1 VIFGLRTFE
10 QVEFHKPR
18 HRVEVAITRQPYVF
32 ESLLR
37 PFDDTESV
45 HGDKHRGISW
55 SRAKLSILER
65 IEHVRARHQH
75 AEGAQ
80 DVLDL
85 HGAGMMYEH
94 VRQAAIG
101 LWRLIDI
108 AA

>member
-1 VIFGLRTFE
+1 MIFGLGTFE

-18 HRVEVAITRQPYVF
+18 HRVQVAIPRQPCVF
-32 ESLLR
+32 EGLLR
-37 PFDDTESV
+37 PFGDAESV
-45 HGDKHRGISW
+45 HGDIHRGTSW
-55 SRAKLSILER
+55 SRAKSSILER
-65 IEHVRARHQH
+65 IEHVRARHQNG
-75 AEGAQ
+75 EGAQ